1 MLQNKIYQNYI
12 IEIVKIFFTILFGLT
27 IIAWTVRAVNFLDLI
42 VENGYSILTYFQYS
56 TLNIL
61 GVLTKFIPLSFLLA
75 LTIFVVRQKEEN
87 EFIILWT
94 SGVKKIQIVHLFFL
108 ISISISIFYLLFS
121 VLITPYA
128 LNKSRQILSNEKLAN
143 FLPTVRVQQFSDSF
157 TGLTFIVDE
166 KYKNQVKNI
175 FLQDTSNVLQNISV
189 SKTKKKN
196 DNTIIAQMGIVEKD
210 NLVLIN
216 GQIISSDTSN
226 RKNEIINFD
235 QLSLSLNNLKNTT
248 IKEPKIQET
257 STLKLFSCI
266 KVNIFKYDK
275 CKINFKEEIIP
286 ILNRRV
292 VMPLFIPVITLLT
305 SLLLIKKKSFFFNK
319 ISIFAYSFLI
329 LLYSEIILRYTGLNN
344 IVNIIFL
351 ISPIIFTITFYFFL
365 KFKFSKEYIS
375 NEQYSS

>member
-1 MLQNKIYQNYI
+1 MDI
-12 IEIVKIFFTILFGLT
+12 G
-27 IIAWTVRAVNFLDLI
+27 
-42 VENGYSILTYFQYS
+42 S
-56 TLNIL
+56 
-61 GVLTKFIPLSFLLA
+61 
-75 LTIFVVRQKEEN
+75 
-87 EFIILWT
+87 
-94 SGVKKIQIVHLFFL
+94 KKIQIVHLFFL
-108 ISISISIFYLLFS
+108 ISIVLSFFFS

-235 QLSLSLNNLKNTT
+235 QLSLNLNNLKNTT

-266 KVNIFKYDK
+266 KVNILKYDE

-319 ISIFAYSFLI
+319 VSIFAYSFLI